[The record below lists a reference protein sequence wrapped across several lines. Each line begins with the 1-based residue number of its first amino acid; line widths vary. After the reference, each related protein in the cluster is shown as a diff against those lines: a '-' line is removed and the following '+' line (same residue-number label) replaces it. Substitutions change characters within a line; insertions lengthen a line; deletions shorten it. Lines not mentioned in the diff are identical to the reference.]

1 MHRPCPRP
9 IPLAFPVFL
18 EGSWGRSGE
27 DLGKIWGRAA
37 KPFINLFV
45 SFCSFFLVS
54 CTRTRM
60 QASASVGSVWH
71 WVNGRQRS
79 NSVRHGENGENCE
92 NWGTGRLLFSL
103 EWKKEDYDRPAAS
116 ISRLLNDAELP
127 ILERQTSYKVIQ
139 IPVTFRSNSP
149 GCLNDYY
156 LLANRCRRAAG
167 GFVLLVEL

>member
-1 MHRPCPRP
+1 MPKADTTGFSS
-9 IPLAFPVFL
+9 I
-18 EGSWGRSGE
+18 SWRL
-27 DLGKIWGRAA
+27 LGKIWGRSGEELRSLLLI
-37 KPFINLFV
+37 FLF
-45 SFCSFFLVS
+45 FFLVS

-79 NSVRHGENGENCE
+79 NSVRHGENCE

-127 ILERQTSYKVIQ
+127 ILERQTSYRVIQ